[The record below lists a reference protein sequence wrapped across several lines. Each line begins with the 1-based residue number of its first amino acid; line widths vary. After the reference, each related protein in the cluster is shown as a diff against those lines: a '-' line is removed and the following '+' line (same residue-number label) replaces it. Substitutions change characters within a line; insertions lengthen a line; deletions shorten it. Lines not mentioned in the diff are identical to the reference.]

1 MCPVERAHSAEVAH
15 VWTQIAA
22 WYYTIVSSQLVQSV
36 VCQVE
41 LLPDG
46 ATMQSHV
53 LSLLTTEA
61 GNCMRAMMFLGGS
74 ESCTRGSD
82 ATSPESNPSITN
94 LNVLNIALGLRRAP
108 CGFSK

>member
-15 VWTQIAA
+15 VRTQIAA
-22 WYYTIVSSQLVQSV
+22 WYHIIVLSQLVQSV
-36 VCQVE
+36 VCHVE

-46 ATMQSHV
+46 ATMQS

-61 GNCMRAMMFLGGS
+61 GNCMRAVMFLGGS
-74 ESCTRGSD
+74 ESCTQGSD

-94 LNVLNIALGLRRAP
+94 LNVFNIALGLRRAP